1 MLQLRPEQ
9 YEALLAHS
17 FKAME
22 IRIAASL
29 RKSWPVLC
37 GTLGDQRLL
46 RCVRRARVRARNHG
60 LQREAEILRF
70 ARLTLAWGEDFDR
83 SSETPWAAQ
92 ILAWRNCDAPTRLDA
107 LEGRSE
113 VELRRRPELIQ
124 RLR

>member
-17 FKAME
+17 FKALE
-22 IRIAASL
+22 TRIVAAVK
-29 RKSWPVLC
+29 RSWPVLC
-37 GTLGDQRLL
+37 ATMGDERLR
-46 RCVRRARVRARNHG
+46 RCVRRARVRARIHG
-60 LQREAEILRF
+60 LQREGEILRF
-70 ARLTLAWGEDFDR
+70 ARLMLAWGEDFDR

-92 ILAWRNCDAPTRLDA
+92 IVAWRNCDAPTRLDA

-113 VELRRRPELIQ
+113 VELRRRPELFQ